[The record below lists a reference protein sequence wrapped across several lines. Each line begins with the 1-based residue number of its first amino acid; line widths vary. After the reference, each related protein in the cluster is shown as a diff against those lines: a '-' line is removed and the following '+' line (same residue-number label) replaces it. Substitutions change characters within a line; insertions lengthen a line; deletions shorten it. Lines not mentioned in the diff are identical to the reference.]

1 MRASKAAPQHRPNPI
16 SSPYPSPLPLTP
28 SKQGG
33 RGKGV
38 EMGLGH
44 RVKDKQEKD
53 ILHSKHAAYD
63 ANVAL
68 KCFFLLL
75 QMYENTD
82 L

>member
-1 MRASKAAPQHRPNPI
+1 
-16 SSPYPSPLPLTP
+16 
-28 SKQGG
+28 
-33 RGKGV
+33 
-38 EMGLGH
+38 MGLGH